1 MISRKK
7 FCCSPKRLIFELLKR
22 PNILCIPS
30 VKVWKYR
37 KLYPILDEQETYN
50 KVYIQQS
57 VPCLSNSVYWTLHQT
72 IVKNSL
78 SKITRPRMIEHTDV
92 HFRTHRNVAKRS
104 WHFLPLRFVPIYIN
118 YAMFYERVYVVA
130 GRSSLS
136 LFQARCRWWRPEG
149 ERHAKSWRGGKN
161 EKLKGY
167 RACNHL
173 FLYWL
178 ITYCIFCVKTRI
190 LLLNKPLAPR

>member
-1 MISRKK
+1 MYSFSQSMKISQALSYIRWT
-7 FCCSPKRLIFELLKR
+7 R
-22 PNILCIPS
+22 N
-30 VKVWKYR
+30 
-37 KLYPILDEQETYN
+37 
-50 KVYIQQS
+50 IQQS
-57 VPCLSNSVYWTLHQT
+57 VHTTKCTVPIDFCLLNTTIKT

-92 HFRTHRNVAKRS
+92 HFHTHWNVAKRS
-104 WHFLPLRFVPIYIN
+104 WHFLPLRFVPMYIN

-130 GRSSLS
+130 GRSSWS
-136 LFQARCRWWRPEG
+136 LFQVQCRWWRPES

-178 ITYCIFCVKTRI
+178 ITYCIFCVKPRI
-190 LLLNKPLAPR
+190 PLLNKPFAPR

>member
-1 MISRKK
+1 M
-7 FCCSPKRLIFELLKR
+7 CT
-22 PNILCIPS
+22 PS

-50 KVYIQQS
+50 KV
-57 VPCLSNSVYWTLHQT
+57 VPCLSTSVYWTLHQT

-92 HFRTHRNVAKRS
+92 HFHTHWNVAKRS
-104 WHFLPLRFVPIYIN
+104 WHFLPLRFVPMYIN

-136 LFQARCRWWRPEG
+136 LFQAQCRWWRPEG

-178 ITYCIFCVKTRI
+178 ITYCILCVKTKI
-190 LLLNKPLAPR
+190 LLLNKPFAPR